1 MQPVKHMWILVM
13 HGKRRSLVLVARLSS
28 TSRTLAVGLNP
39 ANPAEAAWGPRTEG
53 LRKEA
58 GPPRRLH
65 CVCTACAVCDA
76 RSDVTCGS
84 TQSTGQ
90 DRVYSICIPGR
101 ALHLRSWMSWTLDL
115 DPLARSARF
124 SPERRT
130 YFGHSVRGPWRC
142 DPLSLLLATQWAA
155 NHDRPPQV
163 RGADETVRSCLRP
176 EQQASQIHQAG
187 KQNEMMFFRAAC
199 PEPLLSAS

>member
-124 SPERRT
+124 SPESAVPT
-130 YFGHSVRGPWRC
+130 LGTASEGLGGATHSLCYSRHSGR
-142 DPLSLLLATQWAA
+142 LIT
-155 NHDRPPQV
+155 
-163 RGADETVRSCLRP
+163 TVHLR
-176 EQQASQIHQAG
+176 
-187 KQNEMMFFRAAC
+187 
-199 PEPLLSAS
+199 